1 MPIVSDIT
9 SPIVPRSNSIPQ
21 SETCLTPTKSPK
33 SPDKITEAEIQ
44 EPKQELNEI
53 PLKIEPKPEPKLN
66 QLQEHRI
73 PINGTEISSMFQTL
87 YCQDPPINS
96 KDDFSHSSGEIKLE
110 SFVGVGLV
118 EYFLRIFSKSTKSFL
133 SFRDVS
139 PGHLTILRNLSHQ
152 FKLELDESTSE
163 STGQS
168 VIILKKVT

>member
-9 SPIVPRSNSIPQ
+9 SPIVPRSSSIPQ

-33 SPDKITEAEIQ
+33 SDHITEEIQ

-53 PLKIEPKPEPKLN
+53 PEKIEPEPKFNSKSKLN

-96 KDDFSHSSGEIKLE
+96 KESRLSNMTSSIMTHT
-110 SFVGVGLV
+110 V
-118 EYFLRIFSKSTKSFL
+118 
-133 SFRDVS
+133 
-139 PGHLTILRNLSHQ
+139 
-152 FKLELDESTSE
+152 
-163 STGQS
+163 
-168 VIILKKVT
+168 